1 MQEAKAGRRVHILEA
16 WREGHKGKD
25 GAEFCSESAE
35 EKWGTFKEV
44 FQEVHGQEAKA
55 TSKPL
60 DPELLIIAGE
70 GKGHGRHLLC
80 NGAIATSSHRKLHEI
95 RASSTSSTPSIRS
108 RPTAASREIARLKV
122 SMLTFHLCPCLEIAP
137 FKPI

>member
-1 MQEAKAGRRVHILEA
+1 MEA

-35 EKWGTFKEV
+35 ENWGTFKEV
-44 FQEVHGQEAKA
+44 FQEVHGQEAEP

-60 DPELLIIAGE
+60 DPKLLIIAGE

-80 NGAIATSSHRKLHEI
+80 NGVIATSSHRKLHEI

-122 SMLTFHLCPCLEIAP
+122 SILTFHLCPCLEIAP
-137 FKPI
+137 FQPI

>member
-1 MQEAKAGRRVHILEA
+1 MAPSSAASQRR
-16 WREGHKGKD
+16 RSG
-25 GAEFCSESAE
+25 
-35 EKWGTFKEV
+35 GTFKEV
-44 FQEVHGQEAKA
+44 FQEVHGQEAEP

-95 RASSTSSTPSIRS
+95 CASSTSSNPSIRS
-108 RPTAASREIARLKV
+108 RPTAASREIGCLKV
-122 SMLTFHLCPCLEIAP
+122 SILTFHLCPCLEIAP
-137 FKPI
+137 FQPI